1 MTSRFTTAKITTDFF
16 KTKNS
21 LQDEH
26 SSYQT
31 FTLLLYLPKK
41 RRMKNIQIMHT
52 KAKNTKKKLFLKE
65 KIGQQWGRNKRTTY
79 THAHAQTYTQTYRGK
94 VQSQGEINL

>member
-65 KIGQQWGRNKRTTY
+65 KTGQQWGRNRRTTY
-79 THAHAQTYTQTYRGK
+79 THARSNVHTDIQRKSTVTRG
-94 VQSQGEINL
+94 N

>member
-1 MTSRFTTAKITTDFF
+1 
-16 KTKNS
+16 
-21 LQDEH
+21 
-26 SSYQT
+26 
-31 FTLLLYLPKK
+31 
-41 RRMKNIQIMHT
+41 MHT